1 MKTLLSANNH
11 DLGPGLAVILLGCIL
26 AMPAPA
32 RSAELGR
39 LFFSPQQR
47 QDLDRRRATN
57 AQAAVVTADDLV
69 TVNGH
74 VSRSTGGKTTTWIN
88 GAPQDDLHRAN
99 NAGRVTIK
107 QGDESP
113 TITLKVGETMDRI
126 KGETRD
132 KLDGGTVSVK
142 PSGTKRQ

>member
-1 MKTLLSANNH
+1 MKILLSVSIPEA
-11 DLGPGLAVILLGCIL
+11 GPGLAIVLLGCVL

-88 GAPQDDLHRAN
+88 GIPQDDLHRAN
-99 NAGRVTIK
+99 PAGRVTIK

-132 KLDGGTVSVK
+132 RLDGGAVTVTRERK
-142 PSGTKRQ
+142 